1 TLGLHHH
8 HAMCVNSWRLLNMSE
23 QQKFSPLTI
32 RVKGQIRRL
41 RLLAG
46 YSMAEGSRLLGVSRK
61 QLEDIETTRDYGCHL
76 EVELLAKI
84 KVIYNV
90 SIDDLVGELPQD
102 LYSDFY
108 ARKRRRNAT

>member
-1 TLGLHHH
+1 
-8 HAMCVNSWRLLNMSE
+8 MSDQ

-32 RVKGQIRRL
+32 RVKEHVRRL
-41 RLLAG
+41 RLVAG

-76 EVELLAKI
+76 EIELLAKI

-90 SIDDLVGELPQD
+90 SIDELLGELPQD

-108 ARKRRRNAT
+108 TRKRRRNS

>member
-1 TLGLHHH
+1 MGFH
-8 HAMCVNSWRLLNMSE
+8 HATCVDSWRLLKMSE

-32 RVKGQIRRL
+32 HIKGQVRRL
-41 RLLAG
+41 RLMAG
-46 YSMAEGSRLLGVSRK
+46 YSMSEGSRLLGVSRK

-76 EVELLAKI
+76 EIELLAKI

-90 SIDDLVGELPQD
+90 SLDDLVGELPQD

>member
-1 TLGLHHH
+1 
-8 HAMCVNSWRLLNMSE
+8 MSDQ

-32 RVKGQIRRL
+32 RIKEQVRRL

-84 KVIYNV
+84 KVIYKV
-90 SIDDLVGELPQD
+90 SLDDLAGDLPQD
-102 LYSDFY
+102 LYSDY
-108 ARKRRRNAT
+108 YTRKRRKNAG